1 MICFRQSLLLGC
13 ATLAIAAGSGQAQA
27 QSQDQ
32 TGQPTATPQDETT
45 DIGDVVVTAERREQS
60 LQNYAGVAQA
70 ISGKDLR
77 AVGIDQIEDLQS
89 AVPGLSISNQEG
101 NVQIYIRGVGTAN
114 NTELGDPSA
123 ATHLNGVYLP
133 RPRGLGGMFFDI
145 ARVEIAKGPQ
155 GTLRGRN
162 AVAGTLNI
170 IPNMARLGERLGY
183 AQAEVGTLDTTGYE
197 AAVNLPIGDVQAVR
211 LAVYGVDRGTA
222 YKNVGD
228 DKTLDPTGIQELF
241 SARASYL
248 YQPNDRFKLS
258 LMGDYESERGT
269 GYPAT
274 NIRNG
279 LVNGGKPDDLEL
291 RDVLFR
297 GPQGLVE
304 NDNWGLALNA
314 SYDFGGAVLEYS
326 ASRRSV
332 DYYQVNAANEGVV
345 RPGYG
350 AANVDYDNFG
360 TQYWLTLSKSD
371 IHELRLTSSPD
382 ARTIWSTGL
391 FYFKEEQ
398 QVGFLSVVDKGQFY
412 SGTEFTFPDVQSD
425 SFAAYFDMTYP
436 VSDQFRIKGGFR
448 YTEEN
453 KSRNGVGGN
462 WSLGLGS
469 LDYNCC
475 FTTRIGTEGFRPIFT
490 GRDSYVAPTPGNKQE
505 AAQYFLG
512 AFTPGARDTF
522 LEQIAGVADGS
533 RPNGTCVNRPDTQPG
548 YGGQV
553 CPANGQH
560 SFFEISAPGAQIGSY
575 EDSFSDYRVGFEY
588 DLTDTSLFYGAIS
601 TGHKSG
607 GFNDTITVN
616 GVSTAPTFAPEAV
629 TLFEL
634 GTKNTFRP
642 ASGRI
647 DVNANVFYYDYAD
660 QVFQTLVSLG
670 TGPGGASAG
679 FSQQNV
685 NVAQSTI
692 KGFELETRFD
702 LPFRSR
708 LDIITAYIDAKADSG
723 ALTDTRG
730 TDYGDGTPNFN
741 IDIAKN
747 DLPNVSK
754 VNINAHLQ
762 KTADL
767 FGGRA
772 DFHLLANYRSSYY
785 LNIYNE
791 APVIQFTARP
801 GDAAGQAAYDAFKAS
816 MAGTTVN
823 PHAPLTS
830 PFLRSTSARDGGF
843 WARQEGYVTVNLG
856 AGWEPESGR
865 YRIEAYVNNVFDK
878 TVVEKQLVSDEVVNV
893 LFLNQPRTAG
903 LRLRANF

>member
-1 MICFRQSLLLGC
+1 MVQFRQSLLLGC
-13 ATLAIAAGSGQAQA
+13 ATLAIISGAGQALA
-27 QSQDQ
+27 QNAEPADRPQES
-32 TGQPTATPQDETT
+32 ATDVGE
-45 DIGDVVVTAERREQS
+45 VVVTAERREQS

-70 ISGKDLR
+70 ISGKELQ
-77 AVGIDQIEDLQS
+77 AIGIDQIEDLQS

-133 RPRGLGGMFFDI
+133 RPRGLGGMFFDL

-170 IPNMARLGERLGY
+170 IPNMPRLGDRSGY
-183 AQAEVGTLDTTGYE
+183 VQGEVGTLETTGYE
-197 AAVNLPIGDVQAVR
+197 AAVNLPIGETQAIR
-211 LAVYGVDRGTA
+211 AAIYGVDKGTA
-222 YKNVGD
+222 YENVGD
-228 DKTLDPTGIQELF
+228 DQSLDPTGVQELF
-241 SARASYL
+241 SARLTYL
-248 YQPNDRFKLS
+248 YQPNDRFRLS

-279 LVNGGKPDDLEL
+279 LVGGGTPDQLEL
-291 RDVLFR
+291 RDVLYR

-314 SYDFGGAVLEYS
+314 SYDFGPAVLEYS
-326 ASRRSV
+326 ASRRNV

-350 AANVDYDNFG
+350 AGNVDYDNFG
-360 TQYWLTLSKSD
+360 TQYWLTLSESD
-371 IHELRLTSSPD
+371 IHELRLSSPAD
-382 ARTIWSTGL
+382 SKAIWSTGL
-391 FYFKEEQ
+391 FYFKESQ

-425 SFAAYFDMTYP
+425 SFAAYADLTYP
-436 VSDQFRIKGGFR
+436 VTDQLRLKAGYR

-453 KSRNGVGGN
+453 KSRNGIGGN

-469 LDYNCC
+469 EGFACC
-475 FTTRIGTEGFRPIFT
+475 FNTRLGTEGFRPIFT
-490 GRDSYVAPTPGNKQE
+490 GRESYAPPTPGNNQE
-505 AAQYFLG
+505 AARYFQG
-512 AFTPGARDTF
+512 AFQSGARDTF
-522 LEQIAGVADGS
+522 MQQIAGVADGS
-533 RPNGTCVNRPDTQPG
+533 RPNGTCVDRPDTQPG
-548 YGGQV
+548 GGGQV

-560 SFFEISAPGAQIGSY
+560 SFFQITAPGAQVGSY
-575 EDSFSDYRVGFEY
+575 EDAFSDYRVGFEY
-588 DLTDTSLFYGAIS
+588 DLTADNLFYGAVS

-607 GFNDTITVN
+607 GFNDTITIN
-616 GVSTAPTFAPEAV
+616 GVQTAPTFAPESV

-642 ASGRI
+642 TSGRI
-647 DVNANVFYYDYAD
+647 DLNANVFYYDYAD

-679 FSQQNV
+679 FSQQNI

-692 KGFELETRFD
+692 KGFELESRFD
-702 LPFRSR
+702 LPFNTR
-708 LDIITAYIDAKADSG
+708 LDLIGSYIDAKADSG
-723 ALTDTRG
+723 VLTDTRG

-741 IDIAKN
+741 VDIASN
-747 DLPNVSK
+747 ELPNVSK
-754 VNINAHLQ
+754 VNLNAHLQ
-762 KTADL
+762 TTVDL

-772 DFHLLANYRSSYY
+772 DFHLLANYRSSFY

-801 GDAAGQAAYDAFKAS
+801 TDAAGQAAYDAFKAS
-816 MAGTTVN
+816 LAGQTVN
-823 PHAPLTS
+823 PTS
-830 PFLRSTSARDGGF
+830 PPASPYLRSTDARQGGF
-843 WARQEGYVTVNLG
+843 WARQEGYATVNLG
-856 AGWEPESGR
+856 AGWEPASGR
-865 YRIEAYVNNVFDK
+865 YRIEAYVNNAFDK
-878 TVVEKQLVSDEVVNV
+878 TVVEKQLVSDQVVNV

-903 LRLRANF
+903 IRLRANF

>member
-1 MICFRQSLLLGC
+1 MVRFKDALLLGC
-13 ATLAIAAGSGQAQA
+13 ASLAISAGLAHAQA
-27 QSQDQ
+27 VDPASLPQ
-32 TGQPTATPQDETT
+32 AEQDEAS
-45 DIGDVVVTAERREQS
+45 DLGEIVVTAERRVQN
-60 LQNYAGVAQA
+60 LQDYAGVAQS
-70 ISGKDLR
+70 ITGEDLR

-89 AVPGLSISNQEG
+89 AIPGLSISNQEG

-123 ATHLNGVYLP
+123 ATHLNGIYLP
-133 RPRGLGGMFFDI
+133 RPRGVGGLFFDL
-145 ARVEIAKGPQ
+145 ARVEVAKGPQ

-170 IPNMARLGERLGY
+170 IPNMPRLGVTEGF
-183 AQAEVGTLDTTGYE
+183 AQAEVGTLETYGYE
-197 AAVNLPIGDVQAVR
+197 GAVNLPIGESQAVR

-222 YKNVGD
+222 YENVGND
-228 DKTLDPTGIQELF
+228 DSLDPTGEQQLF
-241 SARASYL
+241 SARATYL
-248 YQPNDRFKLS
+248 YEPNDRFSLS
-258 LMGDYESERGT
+258 LMADFESERGT

-279 LVNGGKPDDLEL
+279 LVGGGTPDQLEL
-291 RDVLFR
+291 REILFR

-304 NDNWGLALNA
+304 NDNWGLALRT
-314 SYDFGGAVLEYS
+314 SYDFGPAVLEYT

-350 AANVDYDNFG
+350 AGDVDYDNFG
-360 TQYWLTLSKSD
+360 TQYWLTLSESN
-371 IHELRLTSSPD
+371 IHELRLSSAPD
-382 ARTIWSTGL
+382 ASFVWSTGL
-391 FYFKEEQ
+391 FYFEESQ
-398 QVGFLSVVDKGQFY
+398 EVGFLSVVDKGQFY

-425 SFAAYFDMTYP
+425 SLAAYFDMTYP
-436 VSDQFRIKGGFR
+436 VTDQLRLKAGYR

-453 KSRNGVGGN
+453 KSRRGIGGN

-469 LDYNCC
+469 EAFNCC
-475 FTTRIGTEGFRPIFT
+475 FVTRLGTEGFRPIFT
-490 GRDSYVAPTPGNKQE
+490 GRDSYAPPAPGDNQ
-505 AAQYFLG
+505 AAARYFQG
-512 AFTPGARDTF
+512 AFVPGARDTF
-522 LEQIAGVADGS
+522 LDQIAGVADGS
-533 RPNGTCVNRPDTQPG
+533 RPNGTCVNRPDTQPPG
-548 YGGQV
+548 GGQV

-560 SFFEISAPGAQIGSY
+560 SFFQISAPGEQVGSY
-575 EDSFSDYRVGFEY
+575 EDSFSDFRLGFEY
-588 DLTDTSLFYGAIS
+588 DLTEDNLLYGTVS

-607 GFNDTITVN
+607 GFNDTVVIN
-616 GVSTAPTFAPEAV
+616 GVSTAPTFAPESV
-629 TLFEL
+629 TLFEV
-634 GTKNTFRP
+634 GTKNTFRT

-679 FSQQNV
+679 FSQQNI

-692 KGFELETRFD
+692 QGFELETRFD
-702 LPFRSR
+702 LPYGMR
-708 LDIITAYIDAKADSG
+708 LDLIGAYIDAAADNG

-741 IDIAKN
+741 IDIGGN

-754 VNINAHLQ
+754 VNLNAHLQ
-762 KTADL
+762 QTVDL

-791 APVIQFTARP
+791 LPVIQFTARP
-801 GDAAGQAAYDAFKAS
+801 ADAAGQAAYDAFKAS
-816 MAGTTVN
+816 LAGTTVN
-823 PHAPLTS
+823 PLAPPAS
-830 PFLRSTSARDGGF
+830 PYLRSTEARDGGF

-856 AGWEPESGR
+856 AGWEPDSGR
-865 YRIEAYVNNVFDK
+865 YRLEAYVNNVFDE
-878 TVVEKQLVSDEVVNV
+878 TVVEKQLVSDQVVNV
-893 LFLNQPRTAG
+893 LFLNQARTAG
-903 LRLRANF
+903 VRLRASF

>member
-1 MICFRQSLLLGC
+1 MVRYRNALLLGC
-13 ATLAIAAGSGQAQA
+13 ATVALTATMAAAQA
-27 QSQDQ
+27 QPQVA
-32 TGQPTATPQDETT
+32 QPVQAAAEQEATTQVG
-45 DIGDVVVTAERREQS
+45 DIVVTAERRQQN
-60 LQNYAGVAQA
+60 LQDYAGVAQS
-70 ISGKDLR
+70 ITGETLR

-133 RPRGLGGMFFDI
+133 RPRGLGGMFFDL

-170 IPNMARLGERLGY
+170 IPNMPRLGSREGFV
-183 AQAEVGTLDTTGYE
+183 QGEVGTLDTTGFE
-197 AAVNLPIGDVQAVR
+197 AAVNLPIGDTQAVR
-211 LAVYGVDRGTA
+211 LAVYGMDKGTA
-222 YKNVGD
+222 YENVGND
-228 DKTLDPTGIQELF
+228 SSLKPTGIQELF
-241 SARASYL
+241 SARATYL
-248 YQPNDRFKLS
+248 YEPNDRFRVT
-258 LMGDYESERGT
+258 LMGDYASERGT

-279 LVNGGKPDDLEL
+279 LVNGGTPDQLEL
-291 RDVLFR
+291 REVLFR

-314 SYDFGGAVLEYS
+314 SYDLGAVVLEYI

-350 AANVDYDNFG
+350 AADVDYDNFG

-371 IHELRLTSSPD
+371 IHELRLSSSPD
-382 ARTIWSTGL
+382 SRAVWSTGL
-391 FYFKEEQ
+391 FYFKEDQE
-398 QVGFLSVVDKGQFY
+398 VGFLSVVDKGLFY
-412 SGTEFTFPDVQSD
+412 SGTEFTFPEVKSE
-425 SFAAYFDMTYP
+425 SFAAYFDVTYP
-436 VSDQFRIKGGFR
+436 VTDQLRVKGGFR
-448 YTEEN
+448 YTDES
-453 KSRNGVGGN
+453 KSRRGVGGN

-469 LDYNCC
+469 EGFGCC
-475 FTTRIGTEGFRPIFT
+475 FTTRLGTEGFRPIFR
-490 GRDSYVAPTPGNKQE
+490 GRASYEAPAPGDKAA

-512 AFTPGARDTF
+512 AFRPGARDTF

-533 RPNGTCVNRPDTQPG
+533 RPNGTCVDRPDTQPD

-560 SFFEISAPGAQIGSY
+560 SFFEISAPGEQVGSY

-588 DLTDTSLFYGAIS
+588 DFTSDNLFYGAIS

-607 GFNDTITVN
+607 GFNDTITIN
-616 GVSTAPTFAPEAV
+616 GVQTAPTFAPEAV
-629 TLFEL
+629 TLYEL
-634 GTKNTFRP
+634 GTKNTFRLDT
-642 ASGRI
+642 GRI
-647 DVNANVFYYDYAD
+647 DVNANVFYYDYSD

-670 TGPGGASAG
+670 VGPGGSSAG
-679 FSQQNV
+679 FSQQNI

-702 LPFRSR
+702 LPWGMR
-708 LDIITAYIDAKADSG
+708 LDLIGAYIDAKADSG

-741 IDIAKN
+741 IDIAGN

-754 VNINAHLQ
+754 VNLNAHLQ
-762 KTADL
+762 KTTEL
-767 FGGRA
+767 MGGRA
-772 DFHLLANYRSSYY
+772 DFHLLANYRSSYQ

-791 APVIQFTARP
+791 LPVIQFVDRP
-801 GDAAGQAAYDAFKAS
+801 TDPAAQAAYDAFKAS
-816 MAGTTVN
+816 VAGTTIN
-823 PHAPLTS
+823 PTAPLAS
-830 PFLRSTSARDGGF
+830 PFLRSTDARDGGF
-843 WARQEGYVTVNLG
+843 WARQGGYVTVNLG
-856 AGWEPESGR
+856 AGWEPASGR
-865 YRIEAYVNNVFDK
+865 YRVEAYVNNLFDK

-893 LFLNQPRTAG
+893 LFLNQPRTMG
-903 LRLRANF
+903 VRLRANF

>member
-1 MICFRQSLLLGC
+1 MIQFKRTLLLGC
-13 ATLAIAAGSGQAQA
+13 ASLALTAGVAQA
-27 QSQDQ
+27 Q
-32 TGQPTATPQDETT
+32 TAPAAARPTPQDEATEI
-45 DIGDVVVTAERREQS
+45 DEVVVTAERREQT
-60 LQNYAGVAQA
+60 LQNYAGVAQV
-70 ISGKDLR
+70 ISGEDLR

-133 RPRGLGGMFFDI
+133 RPRGLGGMFFDL

-170 IPNMARLGERLGY
+170 IPNMPRLGVSEGF
-183 AQAEVGTLDTTGYE
+183 AQGEVGTLETRGYE
-197 AAVNLPIGDVQAVR
+197 AAVNMPIGDDQALR

-222 YKNVGD
+222 YKNVGND
-228 DKTLDPTGIQELF
+228 QSLDPTGEQQLF

-248 YQPNDRFKLS
+248 YQPNDRFRLT

-279 LVNGGKPDDLEL
+279 LVGGGTPDQLEL
-291 RDVLFR
+291 RDVLYR

-314 SYDFGGAVLEYS
+314 SYDFGPAVLEYTG
-326 ASRRSV
+326 SRRSV
-332 DYYQVNAANEGVV
+332 DYYQVNASNEGVV

-350 AANVDYDNFG
+350 AGDVDYDNFG
-360 TQYWLTLSKSD
+360 TQYWLTLSESD
-371 IHELRLTSSPD
+371 VHELRLSSAPG
-382 ARTIWSTGL
+382 AKAIWSTGL
-391 FYFKEEQ
+391 FYFQESQ
-398 QVGFLSVVDKGQFY
+398 QVGFLSLVDKGMFY

-425 SFAAYFDMTYP
+425 SFAAYFDITYP
-436 VSDQFRIKGGFR
+436 FTDQLRVKAGYR

-453 KSRNGVGGN
+453 KSRRGIGGN

-469 LDYNCC
+469 DGFGCC
-475 FTTRIGTEGFRPIFT
+475 FTSRLGTEGFRPIFT
-490 GRDSYVAPTPGNKQE
+490 GRESYAPPTPGNAQE
-505 AAQYFLG
+505 AARYFLG
-512 AFTPGARDTF
+512 AFSPGARDTF
-522 LEQIAGVADGS
+522 LDQIAGVADGS
-533 RPNGTCVNRPDTQPG
+533 RPNGTCVNRPDTQPS

-553 CPANGQH
+553 CPADGQH
-560 SFFEISAPGAQIGSY
+560 SFFQITAPGEQVGSY

-588 DLTDTSLFYGAIS
+588 DLTDDNLFYGTIS

-607 GFNDTITVN
+607 GFNDTIVIN
-616 GVSTAPTFAPEAV
+616 GVSTAPTFAPESV

-647 DVNANVFYYDYAD
+647 DLNANVFFYEYAD

-670 TGPGGASAG
+670 SGPGGASAG
-679 FSQQNV
+679 FSQQNI

-692 KGFELETRFD
+692 QGFEIESRFD
-702 LPFRSR
+702 LPFGMR
-708 LDIITAYIDAKADSG
+708 LDLIGAYIDAKADEG

-741 IDIAKN
+741 VNIGGN
-747 DLPNVSK
+747 ELPNVSK
-754 VNINAHLQ
+754 VNLNAHLQ
-762 KTADL
+762 QTIDL

-772 DFHLLANYRSSYY
+772 DFHLMANYRSSYY

-791 APVIQFTARP
+791 LPVIQFAARP
-801 GDAAGQAAYDAFKAS
+801 ADAAGQAAYDAFKAS
-816 MAGTTVN
+816 VAGTTID
-823 PHAPLTS
+823 PTAALTS
-830 PFLRSTSARDGGF
+830 PYLRSTDARAGGF
-843 WARQEGYVTVNLG
+843 WARQEGYVTVNIG
-856 AGWEPESGR
+856 AGWEPSSGR
-865 YRIEAYVNNVFDK
+865 YRIEGYVNNLFDE
-878 TVVEKQLVSDEVVNV
+878 TVVEKQLVSDQVVNV

>member
-1 MICFRQSLLLGC
+1 MIQFKHSLLLGC
-13 ATLAIAAGSGQAQA
+13 ASLAISAGAVQAQTSA
-27 QSQDQ
+27 PPAGDPDPQEE
-32 TGQPTATPQDETT
+32 ATDV
-45 DIGDVVVTAERREQS
+45 GDVVVTAERREQT
-60 LQNYAGVAQA
+60 LQDYAGVAQA
-70 ISGKDLR
+70 ISGDDLR

-133 RPRGLGGMFFDI
+133 RPRGLGGLFFDL
-145 ARVEIAKGPQ
+145 ARVEVAKGPQ

-170 IPNMARLGERLGY
+170 IPNMPRIGVMEGF
-183 AQAEVGTLDTTGYE
+183 AQAEIGALDTTGYE
-197 AAVNLPIGDVQAVR
+197 AAVNLPLGEDQALRV
-211 LAVYGVDRGTA
+211 AIYGVDRGTA
-222 YKNVGD
+222 YENVGND
-228 DKTLDPTGIQELF
+228 QSLDPTGEQKLF
-241 SARASYL
+241 SARATYL
-248 YQPNDRFKLS
+248 YQPTDRFSLS
-258 LMGDYESERGT
+258 LMADFESERGT

-279 LVNGGKPDDLEL
+279 LVGGGTPDALEL
-291 RDVLFR
+291 REVLYR
-297 GPQGLVE
+297 GPQGMVK
-304 NDNWGLALNA
+304 NDNWGVALNA
-314 SYDFGGAVLEYS
+314 SYDFGPAVLEYT
-326 ASRRSV
+326 ASRRNV

-350 AANVDYDNFG
+350 AGDVDYDNFG
-360 TQYWLTLSKSD
+360 TQYWLTLSESD
-371 IHELRLTSSPD
+371 VHELRLSSAPG

-391 FYFKEEQ
+391 FYFEESQ
-398 QVGFLSVVDKGQFY
+398 QVGFLSLVDKGLFY
-412 SGTEFTFPDVQSD
+412 SGTEFTFPDVQAD
-425 SFAAYFDMTYP
+425 SFAAYFDVTYP
-436 VSDQFRIKGGFR
+436 VTDQLRLKAGYR

-453 KSRNGVGGN
+453 KSRRGIGGN
-462 WSLGLGS
+462 WVLGLGS
-469 LDYNCC
+469 DGFGCC
-475 FTTRIGTEGFRPIFT
+475 FTTRLGTEGFRPIFT
-490 GRDSYVAPTPGNKQE
+490 GRSSYAPPTPGNNQE
-505 AAQYFLG
+505 AAQYFLN
-512 AFTPGARDTF
+512 AFRPGARDTF
-522 LEQIAGVADGS
+522 LDQIAGVADGS
-533 RPNGTCVNRPDTQPG
+533 RPNGTCVDRPDTQPS

-560 SFFEISAPGAQIGSY
+560 SFFQISAPGEQVGSY

-588 DLTDTSLFYGAIS
+588 DMTEDNLFYGAIS

-607 GFNDTITVN
+607 GFNDTIVVN

-629 TLFEL
+629 TLYEL

-647 DVNANVFYYDYAD
+647 DLNANVFFYDYAD

-670 TGPGGASAG
+670 TGPGGSSAG
-679 FSQQNV
+679 FSQQNI

-692 KGFELETRFD
+692 QGFELETRFH
-702 LPFRSR
+702 LPFGMR
-708 LDIITAYIDAKADSG
+708 LDLIGAYIDAQADEG
-723 ALTDTRG
+723 VLTDTRG

-741 IDIAKN
+741 IDIGGN

-754 VNINAHLQ
+754 YNLNAHLQ
-762 KTADL
+762 QTIDL

-791 APVIQFTARP
+791 LPVIQFTDRP
-801 GDAAGQAAYDAFKAS
+801 ADPAGQAAYDAFKAS
-816 MAGTTVN
+816 VAGTTIN
-823 PHAPLTS
+823 PTAPLTS
-830 PFLRSTSARDGGF
+830 PYLRSTDARDGGF
-843 WARQEGYVTVNLG
+843 WARQEGYVTVNIG
-856 AGWEPESGR
+856 AGWEPASGR
-865 YRIEAYVNNVFDK
+865 YRIEGYVNNVFDE

-903 LRLRANF
+903 VRLRANF

>member
-1 MICFRQSLLLGC
+1 MTTFKQSLLLGC
-13 ATLAIAAGSGQAQA
+13 ASLTITAGAAHAQ
-27 QSQDQ
+27 
-32 TGQPTATPQDETT
+32 TAPATAERQDEAT
-45 DIGDVVVTAERREQS
+45 DVGEVVVTAERREQT
-60 LQNYAGVAQA
+60 LQNYAGVAQV
-70 ISGKDLR
+70 ITGEDLR

-89 AVPGLSISNQEG
+89 AIPGLSISNQEG

-133 RPRGLGGMFFDI
+133 RPRGVGGLFFDL
-145 ARVEIAKGPQ
+145 ARVEVAKGPQ

-170 IPNMARLGERLGY
+170 IPNMPRLGVMEGFI
-183 AQAEVGTLDTTGYE
+183 QGEIGTLDTLGYE
-197 AAVNLPIGDVQAVR
+197 AAVNLPIGDDQALR

-222 YKNVGD
+222 YENVGND
-228 DKTLDPTGIQELF
+228 QDLDPTGEQQLF
-241 SARASYL
+241 SARATYL
-248 YQPNDRFKLS
+248 YQPNDRFRLS
-258 LMGDYESERGT
+258 LMGDFESERGT

-279 LVNGGKPDDLEL
+279 LVGGGTPDQLEL
-291 RDVLFR
+291 REVLYR
-297 GPQGLVE
+297 GPQGFVE

-314 SYDFGGAVLEYS
+314 SYDFGPAVLEYT
-326 ASRRSV
+326 ASRRNV
-332 DYYQVNAANEGVV
+332 DYYQVNASNEGVV

-350 AANVDYDNFG
+350 AGDVDYDNFG
-360 TQYWLTLSKSD
+360 TQYWLTLSESD
-371 IHELRLTSSPD
+371 VHELRLSSAPD
-382 ARTIWSTGL
+382 ADVIWSAGV
-391 FYFKEEQ
+391 FYFKESQ
-398 QVGFLSVVDKGQFY
+398 QVGFLSLVDKGMFY
-412 SGTEFTFPDVQSD
+412 SGTEFTFPDVQAD
-425 SFAAYFDMTYP
+425 SLAGYFDITYP
-436 VSDQFRIKGGFR
+436 LSDQLRLKGGYR

-453 KSRNGVGGN
+453 KSRRGIGGN

-469 LDYNCC
+469 EGFGCC
-475 FTTRIGTEGFRPIFT
+475 FTTRLGTEGFRPIFT
-490 GRDSYVAPTPGNKQE
+490 GRASYAPPTPGNNQE
-505 AAQYFLG
+505 AAQYFQG

-522 LEQIAGVADGS
+522 LDQIAGVADGS
-533 RPNGTCVNRPDTQPG
+533 RPNGTCVNRPDTQPS

-560 SFFEISAPGAQIGSY
+560 SFFQITAPGEQVGSY

-588 DLTDTSLFYGAIS
+588 DLTSANLFYGAIS

-607 GFNDTITVN
+607 GFNDTIVIN
-616 GVSTAPTFAPEAV
+616 GVSTAPTFAPESV
-629 TLFEL
+629 TLVEL

-647 DVNANVFYYDYAD
+647 DVNANIFHYDYAD

-670 TGPGGASAG
+670 SGPGGASAG
-679 FSQQNV
+679 FSQQNI

-692 KGFELETRFD
+692 QGFEIETRFD
-702 LPFRSR
+702 LPFGMR
-708 LDIITAYIDAKADSG
+708 LDLIGAYIDAKADEG

-741 IDIAKN
+741 IDIGGN
-747 DLPNVSK
+747 ELPNVSK
-754 VNINAHLQ
+754 VNLNAHLQ
-762 KTADL
+762 QSVDL

-791 APVIQFTARP
+791 LPVIQFTARP
-801 GDAAGQAAYDAFKAS
+801 GDPAGQAAYDAFKTS
-816 MAGTTVN
+816 MAGTTVD
-823 PHAPLTS
+823 PTAALTS
-830 PFLRSTSARDGGF
+830 PYLRSTDARAGGF
-843 WARQEGYVTVNLG
+843 WARQEGYVTVNIG
-856 AGWEPESGR
+856 AGWEPSSGR
-865 YRIEAYVNNVFDK
+865 YRIEGYVNNLFDE
-878 TVVEKQLVSDEVVNV
+878 TVVEKQLVSDQVVNV

-903 LRLRANF
+903 VRLRANF

>member
-1 MICFRQSLLLGC
+1 MIHFRHSLLLGC
-13 ATLAIAAGSGQAQA
+13 ATLAIAAATAPAWA
-27 QSQDQ
+27 QSAPPADSDQ
-32 TGQPTATPQDETT
+32 KASEVDE
-45 DIGDVVVTAERREQS
+45 VVVTAERRTQS

-70 ISGKDLR
+70 ISGQDLR

-89 AVPGLSISNQEG
+89 AVPGLSIANQEG

-170 IPNMARLGERLGY
+170 IPNMPRLGERSGY
-183 AQAEVGTLDTTGYE
+183 LQGEVGTLETTGYE
-197 AAVNLPIGDVQAVR
+197 AAANLPIGDDQALR

-222 YKNVGD
+222 YKNVGND
-228 DKTLDPTGIQELF
+228 QSLDPTGIQQLF
-241 SARASYL
+241 SARATYL
-248 YQPNDRFKLS
+248 YQPNDRFRLS

-279 LVNGGKPDDLEL
+279 LVNGGTPDQLEL
-291 RDVLFR
+291 REVLYR

-314 SYDFGGAVLEYS
+314 SYDFGPAVLEYS

-332 DYYQVNAANEGVV
+332 DYYQVNASNEGVV

-350 AANVDYDNFG
+350 AADVDYDNFG

-371 IHELRLTSSPD
+371 IHELRLSSPAD
-382 ARTIWSTGL
+382 SKAVWSAGL

-398 QVGFLSVVDKGQFY
+398 EVGFLSVVDKGMFY
-412 SGTEFTFPDVQSD
+412 SGTEFTFPDVHSD
-425 SFAAYFDMTYP
+425 SFAAYVDMTYP
-436 VSDQFRIKGGFR
+436 VTDQLRIKGGFR

-453 KSRNGVGGN
+453 KSRNGIGGN

-469 LDYNCC
+469 EGYGCC
-475 FTTRIGTEGFRPIFT
+475 FTTRLGTEGFRPIFT
-490 GRDSYVAPTPGNKQE
+490 GRANYAAPTNNQE
-505 AAQYFLG
+505 AARYFQG

-522 LEQIAGVADGS
+522 LDQIAGVADGS
-533 RPNGTCVNRPDTQPG
+533 RPNGTCVNRPDTQPA

-560 SFFEISAPGAQIGSY
+560 SFFQITAPGAQVGSY
-575 EDSFSDYRVGFEY
+575 EDSFNDYRVGFEY
-588 DLTDTSLFYGAIS
+588 DLTADNLFYGAIS

-607 GFNDTITVN
+607 GFNDTITIN
-616 GVSTAPTFAPEAV
+616 GVQTAPTFAPEAV
-629 TLFEL
+629 TLYEL

-642 ASGRI
+642 ATGRI
-647 DVNANVFYYDYAD
+647 DLNANVFYYDYSD

-670 TGPGGASAG
+670 TGPNNASAG
-679 FSQQNV
+679 FSQQNI

-692 KGFELETRFD
+692 KGFEVETRFD
-702 LPFRSR
+702 LPHRTR
-708 LDIITAYIDAKADSG
+708 LDVIAAYIDAKADTG

-730 TDYGDGTPNFN
+730 TDYADGTPNFN
-741 IDIAKN
+741 IDIAGN
-747 DLPNVSK
+747 ELPNVSK
-754 VNINAHLQ
+754 VNLNAHLQ
-762 KTADL
+762 TTADV

-791 APVIQFTARP
+791 SPVIQFTARP
-801 GDAAGQAAYDAFKAS
+801 TDAAGQAAYDAFKAS

-823 PHAPLTS
+823 PNAPPAS
-830 PFLRSTSARDGGF
+830 PYLRSTEAREGGF
-843 WARQEGYVTVNLG
+843 WARQGGYVTVNLG
-856 AGWEPESGR
+856 AGWETSNGR
-865 YRIEAYVNNVFDK
+865 YRLEAYVNNVFDK
-878 TVVEKQLVSDEVVNV
+878 TVVDKQLVSDQVVNV
-893 LFLNQPRTAG
+893 LFLNQARTAG

>member
-1 MICFRQSLLLGC
+1 MRQLKRSMLLGC
-13 ATLAIAAGSGQAQA
+13 ASLALTAGAAYAQEARPQAEPDGQEE
-27 QSQDQ
+27 S
-32 TGQPTATPQDETT
+32 TE
-45 DIGDVVVTAERREQS
+45 IEEVVVTAERREQT

-70 ISGKDLR
+70 LSGEDLR

-133 RPRGLGGMFFDI
+133 RPRGLGGLFFDL
-145 ARVEIAKGPQ
+145 ARVEVAKGPQ

-170 IPNMARLGERLGY
+170 IPNMPRLGSTEGFI
-183 AQAEVGTLDTTGYE
+183 QGEIGTLDTYGYE
-197 AAVNLPIGDVQAVR
+197 GAVNMPIGDDQALR

-222 YKNVGD
+222 YENVGND
-228 DKTLDPTGIQELF
+228 QSLNPTGEQQLF
-241 SARASYL
+241 SARATYL
-248 YQPNDRFKLS
+248 YQPNDRFRLTF
-258 LMGDYESERGT
+258 MGDFESERGT

-279 LVNGGKPDDLEL
+279 LVGGGTPDQLEL
-291 RDVLFR
+291 REVLYR

-314 SYDFGGAVLEYS
+314 SYDFGPAVLDYT

-332 DYYQVNAANEGVV
+332 DYYQVNASNEGVV

-350 AANVDYDNFG
+350 AGDVDYDNFG
-360 TQYWLTLSKSD
+360 TQYWLTLSESD
-371 IHELRLTSSPD
+371 VHELRLTSAPG
-382 ARTIWSTGL
+382 AETVWSTGL
-391 FYFKEEQ
+391 FYFKESQ
-398 QVGFLSVVDKGQFY
+398 QVGYLSLVDKGQFY

-425 SFAAYFDMTYP
+425 SFAAYFDITHP
-436 VSDQFRIKGGFR
+436 VTDQLRLKAGYR

-453 KSRNGVGGN
+453 KSRRGIGGN
-462 WSLGLGS
+462 WVLGLGS
-469 LDYNCC
+469 DGFGCC

-490 GRDSYVAPTPGNKQE
+490 GRDSYAPPTPGDNQ
-505 AAQYFLG
+505 AAARYFAG
-512 AFTPGARDTF
+512 AFRPGARDTF
-522 LEQIAGVADGS
+522 LDQIAGVADGS
-533 RPNGTCVNRPDTQPG
+533 RPNGTCVNRPDTQPS

-560 SFFEISAPGAQIGSY
+560 SFFQISAPGEQVGSY

-588 DLTDTSLFYGAIS
+588 DLTTDNLFYGTIS

-607 GFNDTITVN
+607 GFNDTIVIN
-616 GVSTAPTFAPEAV
+616 GVSTAPTFAPESV

-647 DVNANVFYYDYAD
+647 DLNANVFFYDYAD

-670 TGPGGASAG
+670 SGPGGSSAG
-679 FSQQNV
+679 FSQQNI

-692 KGFELETRFD
+692 KGFEIESRFD
-702 LPFRSR
+702 LPFGMR
-708 LDIITAYIDAKADSG
+708 LDLIGAYIDAQADEG

-741 IDIAKN
+741 IDIAGN

-754 VNINAHLQ
+754 VNLNAHLQ
-762 KTADL
+762 QTIDL

-791 APVIQFTARP
+791 LPVIQFTARP
-801 GDAAGQAAYDAFKAS
+801 GDPAGQAAYDAFKAS
-816 MAGTTVN
+816 MAGTTID
-823 PHAPLTS
+823 PTAPLSS
-830 PFLRSTSARDGGF
+830 PFLRSTDAGQGGF
-843 WARQEGYVTVNLG
+843 WARQGGYVTVNIG
-856 AGWEPESGR
+856 AGWEPSSGR
-865 YRIEAYVNNVFDK
+865 YRIEGYVNNLFDE
-878 TVVEKQLVSDEVVNV
+878 TIVEKQLVSDQVVNV
-893 LFLNQPRTAG
+893 LFLNQPRTMG

>member
-1 MICFRQSLLLGC
+1 MTTFKRSLLLGC
-13 ATLAIAAGSGQAQA
+13 ASLAITAGAAQA
-27 QSQDQ
+27 Q
-32 TGQPTATPQDETT
+32 TAPAPAAAAAERQDEAT
-45 DIGDVVVTAERREQS
+45 DIGEVVVTAERREQT
-60 LQNYAGVAQA
+60 LQNYAGVAQV
-70 ISGKDLR
+70 ITGEDLR

-89 AVPGLSISNQEG
+89 AIPGLSISNQEG

-133 RPRGLGGMFFDI
+133 RPRGLGGLFFDL
-145 ARVEIAKGPQ
+145 ARVEVAKGPQ

-170 IPNMARLGERLGY
+170 IPNMPRLGVFEGF
-183 AQAEVGTLDTTGYE
+183 AQGEVGTLETAGYE
-197 AAVNLPIGDVQAVR
+197 AAANMPIGENQALR

-222 YKNVGD
+222 YENVGND
-228 DKTLDPTGIQELF
+228 QSLDPTGEQQLF
-241 SARASYL
+241 SARATYL
-248 YQPNDRFKLS
+248 YQPNERFRLTF
-258 LMGDYESERGT
+258 MGDFESERGT

-279 LVNGGKPDDLEL
+279 LVNGGTPDQLEL
-291 RDVLFR
+291 REVLYR

-314 SYDFGGAVLEYS
+314 SYDFGPAVLEYTG
-326 ASRRSV
+326 SRRNV
-332 DYYQVNAANEGVV
+332 DYYQVNASNEGVV

-360 TQYWLTLSKSD
+360 TQYWLTLSESD
-371 IHELRLTSSPD
+371 VHELRLSSAPG
-382 ARTIWSTGL
+382 AETVWSTGL
-391 FYFKEEQ
+391 FYFKESQ

-425 SFAAYFDMTYP
+425 SFAAYFDVTYP
-436 VSDQFRIKGGFR
+436 VTDQLRLKAGYR

-453 KSRNGVGGN
+453 KSRRGIGGN
-462 WSLGLGS
+462 WVLGLGS
-469 LDYNCC
+469 DGFGCC
-475 FTTRIGTEGFRPIFT
+475 FTTRLGTEGFRPNFT
-490 GRDSYVAPTPGNKQE
+490 GRASYAPPTPGNNQE
-505 AAQYFLG
+505 AARYFLG

-522 LEQIAGVADGS
+522 LDQIAGVADGS

-548 YGGQV
+548 GGGQV
-553 CPANGQH
+553 CPPNGQH
-560 SFFEISAPGAQIGSY
+560 SFFQISAPGEQVGSY

-588 DLTDTSLFYGAIS
+588 DLTTDNLFYGAIS

-607 GFNDTITVN
+607 GFNDTIVIN
-616 GVSTAPTFAPEAV
+616 GVSTAPTFAPESV

-634 GTKNTFRP
+634 GTKNTFHP

-647 DVNANVFYYDYAD
+647 DVNANIFLYDYAD

-670 TGPGGASAG
+670 SGPGGASAG
-679 FSQQNV
+679 FSQQNI

-692 KGFELETRFD
+692 QGFEIETRFD
-702 LPFRSR
+702 LPFGMR
-708 LDIITAYIDAKADSG
+708 LDLIGSYIDAQADEG

-741 IDIAKN
+741 VDIGGN

-754 VNINAHLQ
+754 VNLNAHLQ
-762 KTADL
+762 QTIDL

-791 APVIQFTARP
+791 LPVIQFTARP
-801 GDAAGQAAYDAFKAS
+801 ADPAGQAAYDAFKAS
-816 MAGTTVN
+816 VAGTTIN
-823 PHAPLTS
+823 PNAPLSS
-830 PFLRSTSARDGGF
+830 PYLRSTDARAGGF
-843 WARQEGYVTVNLG
+843 WARQEGYVTVNIG
-856 AGWEPESGR
+856 AGWEPSSGR
-865 YRIEAYVNNVFDK
+865 YRIEGYVNNLFDE
-878 TVVEKQLVSDEVVNV
+878 TVVEKQLVSDQVVNV

>member
-1 MICFRQSLLLGC
+1 MIHFKHSLLLGC
-13 ATLAIAAGSGQAQA
+13 ASLAITAGVAQA
-27 QSQDQ
+27 QTAAPAT
-32 TGQPTATPQDETT
+32 TGDPDPQEAATEV
-45 DIGDVVVTAERREQS
+45 GDVVVTAERREQT
-60 LQNYAGVAQA
+60 LQDYAGVAQV
-70 ISGKDLR
+70 ITGEDLR

-133 RPRGLGGMFFDI
+133 RPRGLGGLFFDL
-145 ARVEIAKGPQ
+145 ARVEVAKGPQ

-170 IPNMARLGERLGY
+170 IPNMPRIGVMEGF
-183 AQAEVGTLDTTGYE
+183 AQAEIGTLDTTGYE
-197 AAVNLPIGDVQAVR
+197 AAVNLPLGDDQALR
-211 LAVYGVDRGTA
+211 FAIYGVDRGTA
-222 YKNVGD
+222 YENVGND
-228 DKTLDPTGIQELF
+228 QSLDPTGEQELF
-241 SARASYL
+241 SARATYL
-248 YQPNDRFKLS
+248 YQPTDRFSLS
-258 LMGDYESERGT
+258 LMADFESERGT

-279 LVNGGKPDDLEL
+279 LVGGGTPDALEL
-291 RDVLFR
+291 REVLYR
-297 GPQGLVE
+297 GPQGMVE
-304 NDNWGLALNA
+304 NDNWGVALNA
-314 SYDFGGAVLEYS
+314 SYDFGPAVLEYT

-332 DYYQVNAANEGVV
+332 DYYQVNAASEGVV

-350 AANVDYDNFG
+350 AGDVDYDNFG
-360 TQYWLTLSKSD
+360 TQYWLTLSESD
-371 IHELRLTSSPD
+371 IHELRLSSAPG

-391 FYFKEEQ
+391 FYFKESQE
-398 QVGFLSVVDKGQFY
+398 VGFLSVVDKGMFY
-412 SGTEFTFPDVQSD
+412 SGTEFTFPDVQAD
-425 SFAAYFDMTYP
+425 SFAAYADVTYP
-436 VSDQFRIKGGFR
+436 VTDQLRLKAGYR

-453 KSRNGVGGN
+453 KSRRGIGGN

-469 LDYNCC
+469 EGFGCC
-475 FTTRIGTEGFRPIFT
+475 FTTRLGTEGFRPIFT
-490 GRDSYVAPTPGNKQE
+490 GRSSYAPPTPGNNQE

-512 AFTPGARDTF
+512 AFLPGARDTF
-522 LEQIAGVADGS
+522 LDQIAGVADGS
-533 RPNGTCVNRPDTQPG
+533 RPNGTCVDRPDTQPS

-560 SFFEISAPGAQIGSY
+560 SFFQITAPGEQVGSY

-588 DLTDTSLFYGAIS
+588 DMTDDNLFYGAIS

-607 GFNDTITVN
+607 GFNDTIVVN

-629 TLFEL
+629 TLYEL

-647 DVNANVFYYDYAD
+647 DVNANVFFYDYAD

-670 TGPGGASAG
+670 TGPGGSSAG
-679 FSQQNV
+679 FSQQNI

-692 KGFELETRFD
+692 QGFELETRFD
-702 LPFRSR
+702 LPFGMR
-708 LDIITAYIDAKADSG
+708 LDLIGAYIDAQADEG
-723 ALTDTRG
+723 VLTDTRG

-741 IDIAKN
+741 IDIGGN

-754 VNINAHLQ
+754 INLNAHLQ
-762 KTADL
+762 QTVDL

-791 APVIQFTARP
+791 LPVIQFTDRP
-801 GDAAGQAAYDAFKAS
+801 TDPVDQAAYDAFKAS
-816 MAGTTVN
+816 VAGTTID
-823 PHAPLTS
+823 PTAPPTS
-830 PFLRSTSARDGGF
+830 PYLRSTDARDGGF
-843 WARQEGYVTVNLG
+843 WARQEGYVTVNIG
-856 AGWEPESGR
+856 AGWEPASGR
-865 YRIEAYVNNVFDK
+865 YRIEGYVNNVFDE

-903 LRLRANF
+903 VRLRANF

>member
-1 MICFRQSLLLGC
+1 MRQFKRSMLLGC
-13 ATLAIAAGSGQAQA
+13 ASLALTAGAAYAQEARPQAEPDGPEE
-27 QSQDQ
+27 S
-32 TGQPTATPQDETT
+32 TE
-45 DIGDVVVTAERREQS
+45 IGEVVITAERREQT

-70 ISGKDLR
+70 ISGEDLR

-133 RPRGLGGMFFDI
+133 RPRGLGGLFFDL
-145 ARVEIAKGPQ
+145 ARVEVAKGPQ

-170 IPNMARLGERLGY
+170 IPNMPRLGSTEGFI
-183 AQAEVGTLDTTGYE
+183 QGEIGTLDTYGYE
-197 AAVNLPIGDVQAVR
+197 GAVNVPIGDDQALR

-222 YKNVGD
+222 YENVGND
-228 DKTLDPTGIQELF
+228 QSLDPTGEQQLF
-241 SARASYL
+241 SARATYL
-248 YQPNDRFKLS
+248 YQPNDRFRLTF
-258 LMGDYESERGT
+258 MGDFESERGT

-279 LVNGGKPDDLEL
+279 LVGGGAPDQLEL
-291 RDVLFR
+291 RDVLYR

-314 SYDFGGAVLEYS
+314 SYDFGPAVLDYTV
-326 ASRRSV
+326 SRRSV
-332 DYYQVNAANEGVV
+332 DYYQVNASNEGVV

-350 AANVDYDNFG
+350 AGDVDYDNFG
-360 TQYWLTLSKSD
+360 TQYWLTLSESD
-371 IHELRLTSSPD
+371 VHELRLTSAPG
-382 ARTIWSTGL
+382 AETVWSTGL
-391 FYFKEEQ
+391 FYFKESQ
-398 QVGFLSVVDKGQFY
+398 QVGFLSLVDKGMFY

-425 SFAAYFDMTYP
+425 SFAAYFDISYP
-436 VSDQFRIKGGFR
+436 VTDQLRLKGGYR

-453 KSRNGVGGN
+453 KSRRGIGGN
-462 WSLGLGS
+462 WVLGLGS
-469 LDYNCC
+469 DGFGCC

-490 GRDSYVAPTPGNKQE
+490 GRDSYAPPTPGDNQ
-505 AAQYFLG
+505 AAARYFAG
-512 AFTPGARDTF
+512 AFRPGARDTF
-522 LEQIAGVADGS
+522 LDQIAGVADGS

-560 SFFEISAPGAQIGSY
+560 SFFQISAPGEQVGSY

-588 DLTDTSLFYGAIS
+588 DLTTDNLFYGTIS

-607 GFNDTITVN
+607 GFNDTIVIN
-616 GVSTAPTFAPEAV
+616 GVSTAPTFAPESV

-647 DVNANVFYYDYAD
+647 DLNANVFFYDYAD

-679 FSQQNV
+679 FSQQNI

-692 KGFELETRFD
+692 KGFEIESRFD
-702 LPFRSR
+702 LPFDMR
-708 LDIITAYIDAKADSG
+708 LDLIAAYIDAQADEG

-741 IDIAKN
+741 VDIAGN

-754 VNINAHLQ
+754 VNLNAHLQ
-762 KTADL
+762 QTIDL

-791 APVIQFTARP
+791 LPVIQFTARP
-801 GDAAGQAAYDAFKAS
+801 GDPAGQAAYDAFKAS
-816 MAGTTVN
+816 MAGTTVD
-823 PHAPLTS
+823 PTAPLSS
-830 PFLRSTSARDGGF
+830 PFLRSTDARDGGF
-843 WARQEGYVTVNLG
+843 WARQGGYVTVNIG
-856 AGWEPESGR
+856 AGWEPSSGR
-865 YRIEAYVNNVFDK
+865 YRVEGYVNNLFDE
-878 TVVEKQLVSDEVVNV
+878 TVVEKQLVSDQVVNV
-893 LFLNQPRTAG
+893 LFLNQPRTMG

>member
-1 MICFRQSLLLGC
+1 MIQFKHSLLLGC
-13 ATLAIAAGSGQAQA
+13 ASLAITAGAAQA
-27 QSQDQ
+27 QSAAQATDSPVRQ
-32 TGQPTATPQDETT
+32 EETAEIDE
-45 DIGDVVVTAERREQS
+45 VVVTAERREQT
-60 LQNYAGVAQA
+60 LQNYAGVAQV
-70 ISGKDLR
+70 ISGEDLR

-123 ATHLNGVYLP
+123 ATHINGVYLP
-133 RPRGLGGMFFDI
+133 RPRGLGGLFFDL
-145 ARVEIAKGPQ
+145 ARVEVAKGPQ

-170 IPNMARLGERLGY
+170 IPNMPRLGVMEGF
-183 AQAEVGTLDTTGYE
+183 AQGEIGTLDTLGYE
-197 AAVNLPIGDVQAVR
+197 AAVNLPIGDDQALR

-222 YKNVGD
+222 YENVGND
-228 DKTLDPTGIQELF
+228 QDLDPTGEQQLF
-241 SARASYL
+241 SARATYL
-248 YQPNDRFKLS
+248 YQPTDRFSLS
-258 LMGDYESERGT
+258 LMADFESERGT

-279 LVNGGKPDDLEL
+279 LVGGGTPDQLEL
-291 RDVLFR
+291 REVLYR

-304 NDNWGLALNA
+304 NDNWGLAFNA
-314 SYDFGGAVLEYS
+314 SYDFGPAVLDYT
-326 ASRRSV
+326 ASRRNV
-332 DYYQVNAANEGVV
+332 DYYQVNASNEGVV

-350 AANVDYDNFG
+350 AGDVDYDNFG
-360 TQYWLTLSKSD
+360 TQYWLTLSESD
-371 IHELRLTSSPD
+371 VHELRLSSAPG
-382 ARTIWSTGL
+382 ARAIWSTGL
-391 FYFKEEQ
+391 FYFKESQ
-398 QVGFLSVVDKGQFY
+398 QVGFLSLVDKGLFY
-412 SGTEFTFPDVQSD
+412 SGTEFTFPDVQAD
-425 SFAAYFDMTYP
+425 SFATYFDMTYP
-436 VSDQFRIKGGFR
+436 ITDQLRLKGGFR

-453 KSRNGVGGN
+453 KSRRGIGGN
-462 WSLGLGS
+462 WVLGLGS
-469 LDYNCC
+469 DGFGCC
-475 FTTRIGTEGFRPIFT
+475 FTTRLGTEGFRPNFT
-490 GRDSYVAPTPGNKQE
+490 GRASYAPPTPGNNQE
-505 AAQYFLG
+505 AARYFMN

-522 LEQIAGVADGS
+522 LDQIAGVADGS
-533 RPNGTCVNRPDTQPG
+533 RPNGTCVNRPDTQPS

-560 SFFEISAPGAQIGSY
+560 SFFQISAPGAQVGSY
-575 EDSFSDYRVGFEY
+575 EDSFSDYRLGFEY
-588 DLTDTSLFYGAIS
+588 DLTDDNLFYGAIS

-607 GFNDTITVN
+607 GFNDTIVI
-616 GVSTAPTFAPEAV
+616 GGISTAPTFAPEAV
-629 TLFEL
+629 TLFGL

-647 DVNANVFYYDYAD
+647 DVNANIFLYDYAD

-670 TGPGGASAG
+670 SGPGGASAG
-679 FSQQNV
+679 FSQQNI

-692 KGFELETRFD
+692 QGFELETRFD
-702 LPFRSR
+702 LPFGMR
-708 LDIITAYIDAKADSG
+708 LDLIGAYIDAQADEG

-741 IDIAKN
+741 IDIGGN

-754 VNINAHLQ
+754 INLNAHLQ
-762 KTADL
+762 QTVDL

-791 APVIQFTARP
+791 LPVIQFTARP

-816 MAGTTVN
+816 MAGTTID
-823 PHAPLTS
+823 PTAPPAS
-830 PFLRSTSARDGGF
+830 PFLRSTDARDGGF

-856 AGWEPESGR
+856 AGWEPASGR
-865 YRIEAYVNNVFDK
+865 YRIEGYVNNVFDE
-878 TVVEKQLVSDEVVNV
+878 TVVEKQLVSDQVVNV
-893 LFLNQPRTAG
+893 LFLNQPRTASV
-903 LRLRANF
+903 RLRANF

>member
-1 MICFRQSLLLGC
+1 MTTFKHSLLLGC
-13 ATLAIAAGSGQAQA
+13 ASLAITAGAAHAQ
-27 QSQDQ
+27 
-32 TGQPTATPQDETT
+32 TAPATAERQDEPTE
-45 DIGDVVVTAERREQS
+45 IGEVVVTAERREQT
-60 LQNYAGVAQA
+60 LQNYAGVAQV
-70 ISGKDLR
+70 ITGEDLR
-77 AVGIDQIEDLQS
+77 AVGIDQVEDLQS
-89 AVPGLSISNQEG
+89 AIPGLSISNQEG

-133 RPRGLGGMFFDI
+133 RPRGLGGLFFDL
-145 ARVEIAKGPQ
+145 ARVEVAKGPQ

-170 IPNMARLGERLGY
+170 IPNMPRLGVFEGF
-183 AQAEVGTLDTTGYE
+183 AQGEVGTLETVGYE
-197 AAVNLPIGDVQAVR
+197 AAANMPIGENQALR

-222 YKNVGD
+222 YENVGND
-228 DKTLDPTGIQELF
+228 QSLDPTGEQQLF
-241 SARASYL
+241 SARATYL
-248 YQPNDRFKLS
+248 YQPDDRFRLTF
-258 LMGDYESERGT
+258 MGDFESERGT

-279 LVNGGKPDDLEL
+279 LVNGGTPDQLEL
-291 RDVLFR
+291 RDVLYR

-314 SYDFGGAVLEYS
+314 SYDFGPAVLEYTG
-326 ASRRSV
+326 SRRSV
-332 DYYQVNAANEGVV
+332 DYYQVNASNEGVV

-350 AANVDYDNFG
+350 AGDVDYDNFG
-360 TQYWLTLSKSD
+360 TQYWLTLSESD
-371 IHELRLTSSPD
+371 VHELRLSSAPG
-382 ARTIWSTGL
+382 AETVWSTGL
-391 FYFKEEQ
+391 FYFKESQ
-398 QVGFLSVVDKGQFY
+398 QVGFLSVVDKGMFY

-425 SFAAYFDMTYP
+425 SFAAYFDITYP
-436 VSDQFRIKGGFR
+436 VTDQLRLKGGFR

-453 KSRNGVGGN
+453 KSRRGVGGN
-462 WSLGLGS
+462 WVLGLGS
-469 LDYNCC
+469 DGFGCC
-475 FTTRIGTEGFRPIFT
+475 FTTRLGTEGFRPNFT
-490 GRDSYVAPTPGNKQE
+490 GRSTYAPPTPGDNQ
-505 AAQYFLG
+505 AAARYFLE

-522 LEQIAGVADGS
+522 LDQIAGVADGS
-533 RPNGTCVNRPDTQPG
+533 RPNGTCVNRPDTQPS

-560 SFFEISAPGAQIGSY
+560 SFFQISAPGEQVGSY

-588 DLTDTSLFYGAIS
+588 DLTTDNLFYGAVS

-607 GFNDTITVN
+607 GFNDTIVIN
-616 GVSTAPTFAPEAV
+616 GVSTAPTFAPESV

-647 DVNANVFYYDYAD
+647 DVNANVFLYDYAD

-679 FSQQNV
+679 FSQQNI

-692 KGFELETRFD
+692 QGFELETRFD
-702 LPFRSR
+702 LPFGMR
-708 LDIITAYIDAKADSG
+708 LDLIGSYIDAKADEG

-741 IDIAKN
+741 VDIGGN
-747 DLPNVSK
+747 ELPNVSK
-754 VNINAHLQ
+754 VNLNAHLQ
-762 KTADL
+762 QTVDL

-791 APVIQFTARP
+791 LPVIQFTARP
-801 GDAAGQAAYDAFKAS
+801 TDAAGQAAYDAFKAS
-816 MAGTTVN
+816 VAGTTIN
-823 PHAPLTS
+823 PNAPLAS
-830 PFLRSTSARDGGF
+830 PYLRSTDARTGGF
-843 WARQEGYVTVNLG
+843 WARQEGYVTVNIG
-856 AGWEPESGR
+856 AGWEPSSGR
-865 YRIEAYVNNVFDK
+865 YRIEGYVNNLFDE
-878 TVVEKQLVSDEVVNV
+878 TVVEKQLVSDQVVNV

>member
-1 MICFRQSLLLGC
+1 MTTFKRSLLLGC
-13 ATLAIAAGSGQAQA
+13 ASLAVSAGSAWAQTA
-27 QSQDQ
+27 PAPTSGTSQ
-32 TGQPTATPQDETT
+32 TQDEPAEL
-45 DIGDVVVTAERREQS
+45 GEVVVTAERREQT

-70 ISGKDLR
+70 ISGEDLR

-89 AVPGLSISNQEG
+89 AIPGLSISNQEG

-123 ATHLNGVYLP
+123 ATHLNGIYLP
-133 RPRGLGGMFFDI
+133 RPRGLGGLFFDL
-145 ARVEIAKGPQ
+145 ARVEVAKGPQ

-170 IPNMARLGERLGY
+170 IPNMPRLGSYEGFG
-183 AQAEVGTLDTTGYE
+183 QAEVGTLDTVGYE
-197 AAVNLPIGDVQAVR
+197 GAVNLPIGEDQALRV
-211 LAVYGVDRGTA
+211 AVYGVDRGTA
-222 YKNVGD
+222 YENVGND
-228 DKTLDPTGIQELF
+228 QSLDPTGEQQLF
-241 SARASYL
+241 SARATYL
-248 YQPNDRFKLS
+248 WQPNERFRLS
-258 LMGDYESERGT
+258 LMGDFESERGT

-279 LVNGGKPDDLEL
+279 LVGGGTPDQLEL
-291 RDVLFR
+291 REVLYR

-314 SYDFGGAVLEYS
+314 SYDFGPAVLEYI

-332 DYYQVNAANEGVV
+332 DYYQVNAASEGVV

-350 AANVDYDNFG
+350 AGDVDYDNFG
-360 TQYWLTLSKSD
+360 TQYWLTLSESD
-371 IHELRLTSSPD
+371 VHELRLSSAPD
-382 ARTIWSTGL
+382 SDTVWSTGL
-391 FYFKEEQ
+391 FYFKESQE
-398 QVGFLSVVDKGQFY
+398 VGFLSVVDKGMFY

-425 SFAAYFDMTYP
+425 SFAAYFDITWP
-436 VSDQFRIKGGFR
+436 VTDQLRLKGGFR

-453 KSRNGVGGN
+453 KSRRGIGGN

-469 LDYNCC
+469 EGFGCC
-475 FTTRIGTEGFRPIFT
+475 FTTRLGTEGFRPIFT
-490 GRDSYVAPTPGNKQE
+490 GRSTYAPPTPGNNQQ

-512 AFTPGARDTF
+512 AFSPGARDTF
-522 LEQIAGVADGS
+522 LQQIAGVADGS
-533 RPNGTCVNRPDTQPG
+533 RPNGTCVNRPDTQPS

-560 SFFEISAPGAQIGSY
+560 SFFQISAPGEQVGSY

-588 DLTDTSLFYGAIS
+588 DLTPDHLFYGTVS

-607 GFNDTITVN
+607 GFNDTIVVN
-616 GVSTAPTFAPEAV
+616 GVSTAPTFAPESV
-629 TLFEL
+629 TLYEL
-634 GTKNTFRP
+634 GVKNTFRP
-642 ASGRI
+642 AFGRV
-647 DVNANVFYYDYAD
+647 DVNANVFHYDYAD

-679 FSQQNV
+679 FSQQNI

-692 KGFELETRFD
+692 SGFELETRFS
-702 LPFRSR
+702 LPFGMR
-708 LDIITAYIDAKADSG
+708 LDLIGAYIDAQADDG
-723 ALTDTRG
+723 VLTDTRG

-741 IDIAKN
+741 IDIGGN

-754 VNINAHLQ
+754 INLNAHLQ
-762 KTADL
+762 QTVDL

-785 LNIYNE
+785 LSIYNE
-791 APVIQFTARP
+791 LPVIQFTARP
-801 GDAAGQAAYDAFKAS
+801 SDAAGQAAYDAFKAS
-816 MAGTTVN
+816 MAGATVD
-823 PHAPLTS
+823 PTAPLAS
-830 PFLRSTSARDGGF
+830 PFLRSTDARQGGF
-843 WARQEGYVTVNLG
+843 WGRQEGYVTVNLG
-856 AGWEPESGR
+856 AGWEPSSGR
-865 YRIEAYVNNVFDK
+865 YRIEGYVNNVFDE
-878 TVVEKQLVSDEVVNV
+878 TVVEKQLVSDQVVNV

>member
-1 MICFRQSLLLGC
+1 MIRFKHSLLLGC
-13 ATLAIAAGSGQAQA
+13 ASLAITAGTAQA
-27 QSQDQ
+27 QTAAPSNDDPA
-32 TGQPTATPQDETT
+32 GQEEATNV
-45 DIGDVVVTAERREQS
+45 GDVVITAERREQT
-60 LQNYAGVAQA
+60 LQNYAGVAQV
-70 ISGKDLR
+70 ISGDDLR

-133 RPRGLGGMFFDI
+133 RPRGLGGLFFDL
-145 ARVEIAKGPQ
+145 ARVEVAKGPQ

-170 IPNMARLGERLGY
+170 IPNMPRLGVTEGFAQVEIGTLETLGY
-183 AQAEVGTLDTTGYE
+183 ET
-197 AAVNLPIGDVQAVR
+197 AVNLPIGDDQALR
-211 LAVYGVDRGTA
+211 LALYGVDRGTA
-222 YKNVGD
+222 YENVGND
-228 DKTLDPTGIQELF
+228 QSLNPTGEQQLF
-241 SARASYL
+241 SARATYL
-248 YQPNDRFKLS
+248 YQPTDRFSLS
-258 LMGDYESERGT
+258 LMADFESERGT

-279 LVNGGKPDDLEL
+279 LVGGGTPDQLEL
-291 RDVLFR
+291 REVLYR
-297 GPQGLVE
+297 GPQGMVE
-304 NDNWGLALNA
+304 NDNWGVALNA
-314 SYDFGGAVLEYS
+314 SYDFGPAVLEYT

-332 DYYQVNAANEGVV
+332 DYYQVNASNEGVV

-350 AANVDYDNFG
+350 AGDVDYDNFG
-360 TQYWLTLSKSD
+360 TQYWLTLSDSYV
-371 IHELRLTSSPD
+371 HELRLSSAPG
-382 ARTIWSTGL
+382 ARAVWSTGL
-391 FYFKEEQ
+391 FYFEESQ
-398 QVGFLSVVDKGQFY
+398 QVGFLSLVDKGLFY
-412 SGTEFTFPDVQSD
+412 SGTEFTFPDVQAD
-425 SFAAYFDMTYP
+425 SFAAYVDMTYP
-436 VSDQFRIKGGFR
+436 VTDQLRLKGGFR

-453 KSRNGVGGN
+453 KSRRGIGGN
-462 WSLGLGS
+462 WVLGLGS
-469 LDYNCC
+469 DGFGCC
-475 FTTRIGTEGFRPIFT
+475 FTTRLGTEGFRPIFT
-490 GRDSYVAPTPGNKQE
+490 GRDSYAPPTPGNNQE
-505 AAQYFLG
+505 AAQYFMN
-512 AFTPGARDTF
+512 AFRPGARDTF
-522 LEQIAGVADGS
+522 LDQIAGVADGS
-533 RPNGTCVNRPDTQPG
+533 RPNGTCVDRPDTQPS

-560 SFFEISAPGAQIGSY
+560 SFFQISAPGEQVGSY
-575 EDSFSDYRVGFEY
+575 EDSFSDYRIGFEY
-588 DLTDTSLFYGAIS
+588 DLTDDNLFYGAIS

-607 GFNDTITVN
+607 GFNDTIVIN

-647 DVNANVFYYDYAD
+647 DVNANVFFYDYAD

-670 TGPGGASAG
+670 SGPGGASAG
-679 FSQQNV
+679 FSQQNI

-692 KGFELETRFD
+692 QGFELETRFD
-702 LPFRSR
+702 LPFGMR
-708 LDIITAYIDAKADSG
+708 LDVIGAYIDAKADEG
-723 ALTDTRG
+723 ALSDTRG

-741 IDIAKN
+741 IDIGGN

-754 VNINAHLQ
+754 INLNAHLQ
-762 KTADL
+762 QTVDL

-791 APVIQFTARP
+791 LPVIQFTARP

-816 MAGTTVN
+816 VEGTTID
-823 PHAPLTS
+823 PTAPLAS
-830 PFLRSTSARDGGF
+830 PFLRSTDARDGGF

-856 AGWEPESGR
+856 AGWEPASGR
-865 YRIEAYVNNVFDK
+865 YRIEGYVNNLFDE
-878 TVVEKQLVSDEVVNV
+878 TVVEKQLVSDQVVNV

-903 LRLRANF
+903 VRLRANF

>member
-1 MICFRQSLLLGC
+1 MIQFKRSLLLGC
-13 ATLAIAAGSGQAQA
+13 ASVALCAGAAQAQA
-27 QSQDQ
+27 QTPPADPQAATTAQD
-32 TGQPTATPQDETT
+32 ATDL
-45 DIGDVVVTAERREQS
+45 GDVVVTAERREQT

-70 ISGKDLR
+70 ISGEDLR

-133 RPRGLGGMFFDI
+133 RPRGLGGLFFDLS
-145 ARVEIAKGPQ
+145 RVEVAKGPQ

-170 IPNMARLGERLGY
+170 IPNMPRLGSLEGF
-183 AQAEVGTLDTTGYE
+183 AQAEVGTLDTYGYE
-197 AAVNLPIGDVQAVR
+197 AAVNLPIREDQALR

-222 YKNVGD
+222 YENVGD
-228 DKTLDPTGIQELF
+228 DESIDPAGEQQLF
-241 SARASYL
+241 SARATYL
-248 YQPNDRFKLS
+248 YEPNDRFR
-258 LMGDYESERGT
+258 MTFMADFESERGT

-279 LVNGGKPDDLEL
+279 LVGGGTPDQLEL
-291 RDVLFR
+291 REVLYR

-304 NDNWGLALNA
+304 NDNWGVSLNA
-314 SYDFGGAVLEYS
+314 SYDFGPAVLDYT

-332 DYYQVNAANEGVV
+332 DYYQVNAASEGVV

-350 AANVDYDNFG
+350 AADVDYDNFG
-360 TQYWLTLSKSD
+360 TQYWLTLSTSD
-371 IHELRLTSSPD
+371 IHELRLSSAPD
-382 ARTIWSTGL
+382 AETVWSAGL
-391 FYFKEEQ
+391 FYFKEDQE
-398 QVGFLSVVDKGQFY
+398 VGFLSVVDKGQFY
-412 SGTEFTFPDVQSD
+412 SGTEFTFPDVQSE
-425 SFAAYFDMTYP
+425 SLAAYVDIAYP
-436 VSDQFRIKGGFR
+436 VTDQLRLKAGYR
-448 YTEEN
+448 YTDES
-453 KSRNGVGGN
+453 KSRRGIGGN

-469 LDYNCC
+469 EGYGCC
-475 FTTRIGTEGFRPIFT
+475 FTTRLGTEGFRPIFR
-490 GRDSYVAPTPGNKQE
+490 GRSSYAPPTPGDNQA
-505 AAQYFLG
+505 AAQYFLE
-512 AFTPGARDTF
+512 AFVPGARDTF
-522 LEQIAGVADGS
+522 LQQIAGVADGS
-533 RPNGTCVNRPDTQPG
+533 RPNGTCVDRPDTQPAG
-548 YGGQV
+548 GGQV

-560 SFFEISAPGAQIGSY
+560 SFFQISAPGEQVGSY
-575 EDSFSDYRVGFEY
+575 EDTFSDYRVGFEY
-588 DLTDTSLFYGAIS
+588 DFTDDTLIYGTIS

-607 GFNDTITVN
+607 GFNDTVVVN
-616 GVSTAPTFAPEAV
+616 GVSTAPTFAPESV
-629 TLFEL
+629 TLYEL

-679 FSQQNV
+679 FSQQNI

-692 KGFELETRFD
+692 KGFEIETRFD
-702 LPFRSR
+702 LPFSMR
-708 LDIITAYIDAKADSG
+708 LDLIGAYIDAKADNG

-741 IDIAKN
+741 IDIAGN

-754 VNINAHLQ
+754 VNLNAHLQ
-762 KTADL
+762 QTVDL
-767 FGGRA
+767 FGGRL
-772 DFHLLANYRSSYY
+772 DLHLLANYRSSYY

-791 APVIQFTARP
+791 LPVIQFTARP
-801 GDAAGQAAYDAFKAS
+801 GDPAGQGAYDAFKAS
-816 MAGTTVN
+816 MEGTTVD
-823 PHAPLTS
+823 PTAALAS
-830 PFLRSTSARDGGF
+830 PFLRSTEAREGGF
-843 WARQEGYVTVNLG
+843 WARQGGYVTVNLG
-856 AGWEPESGR
+856 AGWQPADGR
-865 YRIEAYVNNVFDK
+865 YRVEAYVNNVFDE
-878 TVVEKQLVSDEVVNV
+878 TVVEKQLVSDQVVNV

>member
-1 MICFRQSLLLGC
+1 MICFKQSLLLGC
-13 ATLAIAAGSGQAQA
+13 ATLAIAAGPGQAWA
-27 QSQDQ
+27 QTAPSSDPLQDQ
-32 TGQPTATPQDETT
+32 ATDV
-45 DIGDVVVTAERREQS
+45 GDVVVTAERREQS
-60 LQNYAGVAQA
+60 LQKYAGVAQA
-70 ISGKDLR
+70 ISGQDLR

-101 NVQIYIRGVGTAN
+101 NVQIYIRGVGTAH

-170 IPNMARLGERLGY
+170 IPNLPRLGDRSGY
-183 AQAEVGTLDTTGYE
+183 AQAEIGTLDTSGYE
-197 AAVNLPIGDVQAVR
+197 AALNLPIGEDQAVR
-211 LAVYGVDRGTA
+211 LAIYGVDRGTA

-228 DKTLDPTGIQELF
+228 DSSLKPTGVQELF

-248 YQPNDRFKLS
+248 YKPNDRFKLT

-291 RDVLFR
+291 REVLFR

-314 SYDFGGAVLEYS
+314 SYDFGPAVLEYS

-345 RPGYG
+345 RPGFG

-371 IHELRLTSSPD
+371 IHELRLSSPAD
-382 ARTIWSTGL
+382 SKAIWSTGL

-412 SGTEFTFPDVQSD
+412 SGTEFTFPDVKSD
-425 SFAAYFDMTYP
+425 SFAAYFDITYP
-436 VSDQFRIKGGFR
+436 ITDQLRLKGGFR

-475 FTTRIGTEGFRPIFT
+475 FTTRLGTEGFRPIFT
-490 GRDSYVAPTPGNKQE
+490 GRDSYVAPTPGNNQE
-505 AAQYFLG
+505 AAKYFMG
-512 AFTPGARDTF
+512 AFRPGARDTF
-522 LEQIAGVADGS
+522 LDQIAGVADGS

-548 YGGQV
+548 GGGQI
-553 CPANGQH
+553 CPADGQH
-560 SFFEISAPGAQIGSY
+560 SFFQISAPGAQVGSY
-575 EDSFSDYRVGFEY
+575 EDSFNDYRVGFEY
-588 DLTDTSLFYGAIS
+588 DLTDKNLFYGAIS

-607 GFNDTITVN
+607 GFNDTITIN
-616 GVSTAPTFAPEAV
+616 GVQTAPMFAPESV

-647 DVNANVFYYDYAD
+647 DLNANVFYYDYAD

-670 TGPGGASAG
+670 TGPNGASAG
-679 FSQQNV
+679 FSQQNI

-708 LDIITAYIDAKADSG
+708 LDVIAAYIDAKADNG

-741 IDIAKN
+741 VNIAKN
-747 DLPNVSK
+747 ELPNVSK
-754 VNINAHLQ
+754 VNLNAHFQ
-762 KTADL
+762 KTMDL

-772 DFHLLANYRSSYY
+772 DFHLLANYRSSFY

-791 APVIQFTARP
+791 MPVIQYVARP
-801 GDAAGQAAYDAFKAS
+801 SDPAGQAAYDAFKAS
-816 MAGTTVN
+816 MAGATVDPN
-823 PHAPLTS
+823 AALTS
-830 PFLRSTSARDGGF
+830 PFLRSTPARDGGF
-843 WARQEGYVTVNLG
+843 WARQQGYVTVNLG
-856 AGWEPESGR
+856 AGWEPASGR
-865 YRIEAYVNNVFDK
+865 YRVEAYVNNAFDE

-903 LRLRANF
+903 IRLRANF

>member
-1 MICFRQSLLLGC
+1 MTTFKRSLLLGC
-13 ATLAIAAGSGQAQA
+13 ASLAVSAGGAWAQTAPAPQASDA
-27 QSQDQ
+27 
-32 TGQPTATPQDETT
+32 PDETT
-45 DIGDVVVTAERREQS
+45 ELGDVVVTAERREQT

-70 ISGKDLR
+70 ISGDDLR

-133 RPRGLGGMFFDI
+133 RPRGLGGLFFDL
-145 ARVEIAKGPQ
+145 ARVEVAKGPQ

-170 IPNMARLGERLGY
+170 IPNLPRLGSYEGFV
-183 AQAEVGTLDTTGYE
+183 QAEVGTLDTLGYE
-197 AAVNLPIGDVQAVR
+197 GAVNLPIGDDQALR

-222 YKNVGD
+222 YENAGND
-228 DKTLDPTGIQELF
+228 ESLDPTGEQQLF
-241 SARASYL
+241 SARATYL
-248 YQPNDRFKLS
+248 WQPNDRFRLN
-258 LMGDYESERGT
+258 LMGDFESERGT

-279 LVNGGKPDDLEL
+279 LVNGGTPDQLEL
-291 RDVLFR
+291 REVLYR
-297 GPQGLVE
+297 GPQGMVE

-314 SYDFGGAVLEYS
+314 SYDFGPAVLDYT

-332 DYYQVNAANEGVV
+332 DYYQVNAASEGVI

-350 AANVDYDNFG
+350 AADVDYDNFG
-360 TQYWLTLSKSD
+360 TQYWLTLSESD
-371 IHELRLTSSPD
+371 VHELRLSSAAGSD
-382 ARTIWSTGL
+382 TVWSTGL

-398 QVGFLSVVDKGQFY
+398 EVGFLSVVDKGMFY
-412 SGTEFTFPDVQSD
+412 SGTEFTFPDVHSD
-425 SFAAYFDMTYP
+425 SFAAYFDITYP
-436 VSDQFRIKGGFR
+436 VTDQLRLKGGFR

-453 KSRNGVGGN
+453 KSRRGIGGN

-469 LDYNCC
+469 EAFGCC
-475 FTTRIGTEGFRPIFT
+475 FTTRLGTEGFRPIFT
-490 GRDSYVAPTPGNKQE
+490 GRDSYAPPTPGNNQE
-505 AAQYFLG
+505 AARYFLG
-512 AFTPGARDTF
+512 AFEPGARDTF
-522 LEQIAGVADGS
+522 LDQIAGVADGS
-533 RPNGTCVNRPDTQPG
+533 RPNGTCVNRPDTQPA

-553 CPANGQH
+553 CPADGQH
-560 SFFEISAPGAQIGSY
+560 SFFQISAPGEQVGSY

-588 DLTDTSLFYGAIS
+588 DLTDDNLFYGAIS

-607 GFNDTITVN
+607 GFNDTIVIN
-616 GVSTAPTFAPEAV
+616 GVSTAPTFAPESV

-647 DVNANVFYYDYAD
+647 DVNANVFFYDYAD

-679 FSQQNV
+679 FSQQNI

-692 KGFELETRFD
+692 QGFEIETRFD
-702 LPFRSR
+702 LPFGMR
-708 LDIITAYIDAKADSG
+708 LDLIGAYIDAKADEG
-723 ALTDTRG
+723 VLTDTRG

-741 IDIAKN
+741 VDIGGN
-747 DLPNVSK
+747 ELPNVSK
-754 VNINAHLQ
+754 VNLNAHLQ
-762 KTADL
+762 QTIDL

-791 APVIQFTARP
+791 LPVIQFTARP
-801 GDAAGQAAYDAFKAS
+801 ADAAGQAAYDAFKAS
-816 MAGTTVN
+816 LAGATIN
-823 PHAPLTS
+823 PNAPPAS
-830 PFLRSTSARDGGF
+830 PYLRSTDAREGGF

-856 AGWEPESGR
+856 AGWEPSSGR
-865 YRIEAYVNNVFDK
+865 YRIEGYVNNVFDE
-878 TVVEKQLVSDEVVNV
+878 TVVEKQLVSDQVVNV

-903 LRLRANF
+903 LRLRASF